1 MHALKYA
8 GWSGLAP
15 FMGDAIAGALAPD
28 AAPGSIVVA
37 VPTTRRREH
46 ERGYNQ
52 AALLADRVAA
62 RLGTPRID
70 ALLRPGEGASQTDLA
85 PDARRE
91 NVREAFAGN
100 PDVVDAISGRHVLLV
115 DDVLTTG
122 ATAGAAAVVLS
133 GAGARSVTL
142 GAFARALPTAA
153 PGDARARAA

>member
-1 MHALKYA
+1 MHALKYE

-15 FMGDAIAGALAPD
+15 FMGDAIAGALASD
-28 AAPGSIVVA
+28 AAPGAIVVP
-37 VPTTRRREH
+37 VPTTRRRER

-62 RLGTPRID
+62 RFDAPRVD
-70 ALLRPGEGASQTDLA
+70 ALLRPGEAASQTDLA
-85 PDARRE
+85 PAARRE
-91 NVREAFAGN
+91 NVREAFTAN
-100 PDVVDAISGRHVLLV
+100 PVVIEVVSGRHVLLI

-153 PGDARARAA
+153 PGEARFRAA